1 MKRVAFA
8 ALLVVVQASLC
19 PSAALAF
26 STGSVTNAYSNA
38 EWTKATFNVAVTPG
52 VCVGTGY
59 CSFHPVV
66 LAQPNLPSYNCKS
79 GEFGDSDRNTE
90 VAWFGPTLT
99 SNAAYSAAVSEVP
112 ILNRVV
118 GQRLCLELV
127 GENEYVSALCESQ
140 RKIIEEFTGKPSAP
154 CPPEKFFFQEYA
166 SGGSA
171 LLTVAPPP
179 VVTTPPVAPVV
190 PVTTAPVTTPAPTPT
205 PTTPPKPKLKCPK
218 TKKKVTTHG
227 KQICV
232 KKKPT
237 RHKKAA

>member
-1 MKRVAFA
+1 MKRFAFA
-8 ALLVVVQASLC
+8 SFAVGLVLVVCAPTAS
-19 PSAALAF
+19 AF
-26 STGSVTNAYSNA
+26 STGSITNAYSNA
-38 EWTKATFNVAVTPG
+38 EWTKASFNVVVTPG
-52 VCVGTGY
+52 ICVGTGY

-99 SNAAYSAAVSEVP
+99 TNAPYSAAITETP
-112 ILNRVV
+112 ILSRVV

-140 RKIIEEFTGKPSAP
+140 RKIIEEFTGKPSPP

-171 LLTVAPPP
+171 LLTVASPP
-179 VVTTPPVAPVV
+179 VTETTPPVGPVT
-190 PVTTAPVTTPAPTPT
+190 PVTTPPVTTPAPVKTPS
-205 PTTPPKPKLKCPK
+205 TTKPRVKCPK
-218 TKKKVTTHG
+218 SKKKVTRHG
-227 KQICV
+227 KQLCV
-232 KKKPT
+232 KKKPS
-237 RHKKAA
+237 HHKAA